1 MDKLIDLPHVQAVM
15 EEMAIAIRNEYQ
27 DNLIRNDRIAKGDL
41 LNDVEFEIVKGD
53 YTYSIYI
60 KMKDYWYYVENGRK
74 AGKMPPIARK
84 EGEATPEVTILDWV
98 IAKPILPRPNSKG
111 KLPTP
116 KQLAFLIARKIGK
129 LGTEGTHD
137 LRKATD
143 SIWDTFEEK
152 LYEAIDKDLDTAL
165 VSIFHYM

>member
-27 DNLIRNDRIAKGDL
+27 DNLIRNDRIASGDL
-41 LNDVEFEIVKGD
+41 LNNIEYEITRGD
-53 YTYSIYI
+53 FTYTIYV

-74 AGKMPPIARK
+74 AGKWPPIDN
-84 EGEATPEVTILDWV
+84 ILNWITV
-98 IAKPILPRPNSKG
+98 KPVLPRPNAKG

-116 KQLAFLIARKIGK
+116 QQLAFLIARKIGEE
-129 LGTEGTHD
+129 GTEGTQD

-143 SIWDTFEEK
+143 TIWDTFEDR
-152 LYEAIDKDLDTAL
+152 LYEAIDEDVDAAFIQ
-165 VSIFHYM
+165 IFHYL

>member
-27 DNLIRNDRIAKGDL
+27 DNLIRNDRIASGDL
-41 LNDVEFEIVKGD
+41 LNNIEYEITRGDFTYTIYVK
-53 YTYSIYI
+53 
-60 KMKDYWYYVENGRK
+60 MRDYWYYVENGRK
-74 AGKMPPIARK
+74 AGKMPPIQN
-84 EGEATPEVTILDWV
+84 ILDWV
-98 IAKPILPRPNSKG
+98 KIKPVLPRPNSKG

-116 KQLAFLIARKIGK
+116 QQLAFLIARKIGE

-143 SIWDTFEEK
+143 TIWNTFEDR
-152 LYEAIDKDLDTAL
+152 LYEAIDEDIDAAFIQ
-165 VSIFHYM
+165 IFHYL

>member
-27 DNLIRNDRIAKGDL
+27 DNLIRNDRIASGDL
-41 LNDVEFEIVKGD
+41 LNNIEYEITRGD
-53 YTYSIYI
+53 FTYTIYV

-74 AGKMPPIARK
+74 AGKWPPIQN
-84 EGEATPEVTILDWV
+84 ILDW
-98 IAKPILPRPNSKG
+98 IKAKPVLPRPNAEG

-116 KQLAFLIARKIGK
+116 QQLAFLIARKIGEE
-129 LGTEGTHD
+129 GTEGTQD

-143 SIWDTFEEK
+143 TIWDTFEDR
-152 LYEAIDKDLDTAL
+152 LYEAIDEDVDAAFIQ
-165 VSIFHYM
+165 IFHYL

>member
-27 DNLIRNDRIAKGDL
+27 DNLIRNDRIASGDL
-41 LNDVEFEIVKGD
+41 LNNIEYEITRGD
-53 YTYSIYI
+53 FTYTIYV

-74 AGKMPPIARK
+74 AGKWPPIQN
-84 EGEATPEVTILDWV
+84 ILDW
-98 IAKPILPRPNSKG
+98 IKIKPVLPRPNAKG

-116 KQLAFLIARKIGK
+116 QQLAFLIARKIGEE
-129 LGTEGTHD
+129 GTEGTQD

-143 SIWDTFEEK
+143 TIWDTFEDR
-152 LYEAIDKDLDTAL
+152 LYEAIDEDVDAAFIQ
-165 VSIFHYM
+165 IFHYL

>member
-27 DNLIRNDRIAKGDL
+27 DNLIRNDRIASGDL
-41 LNDVEFEIVKGD
+41 LNNIEYEVTRGD
-53 YTYSIYI
+53 FTYTIYV

-74 AGKMPPIARK
+74 AGKMPPIDN
-84 EGEATPEVTILDWV
+84 ILNWIRV
-98 IAKPILPRPNSKG
+98 KPVLPRPNAKG

-116 KQLAFLIARKIGK
+116 QQLAFLIARKIGE
-129 LGTEGTHD
+129 EGTQGTQD

-143 SIWDTFEEK
+143 TIWDTFEDR
-152 LYEAIDKDLDTAL
+152 LYEAIDEDVDAAFIQ
-165 VSIFHYM
+165 IFHYL

>member
-27 DNLIRNDRIAKGDL
+27 DNLIRNDRIASGDL
-41 LNDVEFEIVKGD
+41 LNNIEYEITRGD
-53 YTYSIYI
+53 FTYTIYV

-74 AGKMPPIARK
+74 AGKWPPIQN
-84 EGEATPEVTILDWV
+84 ILDW
-98 IAKPILPRPNSKG
+98 IKIKPVLPRPNAEG

-116 KQLAFLIARKIGK
+116 QQLAFLIARKIGEE
-129 LGTEGTHD
+129 GTEGTQD

-143 SIWDTFEEK
+143 TIWDTFEDR
-152 LYEAIDKDLDTAL
+152 LYEAIDADVDAAFIQ
-165 VSIFHYM
+165 IFHYL

>member
-27 DNLIRNDRIAKGDL
+27 DNLIRNDRIASGDL
-41 LNDVEFEIVKGD
+41 LNNIEYEVTRGD
-53 YTYSIYI
+53 FTYTIYV

-74 AGKMPPIARK
+74 AGKRPPIQN
-84 EGEATPEVTILDWV
+84 ILDW
-98 IAKPILPRPNSKG
+98 IKIKPVLPRPNAEG

-116 KQLAFLIARKIGK
+116 QQLAFLIARKIGEE
-129 LGTEGTHD
+129 GTEGTQD

-143 SIWDTFEEK
+143 TIWDTFEDR
-152 LYEAIDKDLDTAL
+152 LYEAIDEDVDAAFIQ
-165 VSIFHYM
+165 IFHYL

>member
-27 DNLIRNDRIAKGDL
+27 DNLIRNDRIASGDL
-41 LNDVEFEIVKGD
+41 LNNIEYEITRGD
-53 YTYSIYI
+53 FTYTIYV

-74 AGKMPPIARK
+74 AGRWPPIQN
-84 EGEATPEVTILDWV
+84 ILDWV
-98 IAKPILPRPNSKG
+98 KIKPVLPRPNAKG

-116 KQLAFLIARKIGK
+116 QQLAFLIARKIGE
-129 LGTEGTHD
+129 EGTQGTQD

-143 SIWDTFEEK
+143 TIWDTFEDR
-152 LYEAIDKDLDTAL
+152 LYEAIDEDVDAAFIQ
-165 VSIFHYM
+165 IFHYL

>member
-27 DNLIRNDRIAKGDL
+27 DNLIRNDRIASGDL
-41 LNDVEFEIVKGD
+41 LNNIEYEITRGD
-53 YTYSIYI
+53 FTYTIYV

-74 AGKMPPIARK
+74 AGKWPPIDN
-84 EGEATPEVTILDWV
+84 ILNW
-98 IAKPILPRPNSKG
+98 IKIKPVLPRPNAEG

-116 KQLAFLIARKIGK
+116 QQLAFLIARKIGEE
-129 LGTEGTHD
+129 GTEGTQD

-143 SIWDTFEEK
+143 TIWDTFEDR
-152 LYEAIDKDLDTAL
+152 LYEAIDEDVDTAFIQ
-165 VSIFHYM
+165 IFHYL

>member
-27 DNLIRNDRIAKGDL
+27 DNLIRNDRIASGDL
-41 LNDVEFEIVKGD
+41 LNNIEYEVTRGD
-53 YTYSIYI
+53 FTYTIYV

-74 AGKMPPIARK
+74 AGKWPPIDN
-84 EGEATPEVTILDWV
+84 ILNW
-98 IAKPILPRPNSKG
+98 IKIKPVLPRPNAEG

-116 KQLAFLIARKIGK
+116 QQLAFLIARKIGEE
-129 LGTEGTHD
+129 GTEGTQD

-143 SIWDTFEEK
+143 TIWDTFEDR
-152 LYEAIDKDLDTAL
+152 LYEAIDADVDAAFIQ
-165 VSIFHYM
+165 IFHYL

>member
-27 DNLIRNDRIAKGDL
+27 DNLIRNDRIASGDL
-41 LNDVEFEIVKGD
+41 LNNIEYEITRGD
-53 YTYSIYI
+53 FTYTIYV

-74 AGKMPPIARK
+74 AGKWPPIDN
-84 EGEATPEVTILDWV
+84 ILNW
-98 IAKPILPRPNSKG
+98 IKIKPVLPRPNAEG

-116 KQLAFLIARKIGK
+116 QQLAFLIARKIGEE
-129 LGTEGTHD
+129 GTEGTQD

-143 SIWDTFEEK
+143 TIWDTFEDR
-152 LYEAIDKDLDTAL
+152 LYEAIDADVDAAFIQ
-165 VSIFHYM
+165 IFHYL

>member
-27 DNLIRNDRIAKGDL
+27 DNLIRNDRIASGDL
-41 LNDVEFEIVKGD
+41 LNNIEYEITRGD
-53 YTYSIYI
+53 FTYTIYV

-74 AGKMPPIARK
+74 AGKWPPIDN
-84 EGEATPEVTILDWV
+84 ILNWIRV
-98 IAKPILPRPNSKG
+98 KPVLPRPNAKG

-116 KQLAFLIARKIGK
+116 QQLAFLIARKIGE
-129 LGTEGTHD
+129 EGTQGTQD

-143 SIWDTFEEK
+143 TIWDTFEDR
-152 LYEAIDKDLDTAL
+152 LYEAIDEDVDAAFIQ
-165 VSIFHYM
+165 IFHYL

>member
-27 DNLIRNDRIAKGDL
+27 DNLIRNDRIASGDL
-41 LNDVEFEIVKGD
+41 LNNIEYEVTRGD
-53 YTYSIYI
+53 FTYTIYV

-74 AGKMPPIARK
+74 AGKWPPIDN
-84 EGEATPEVTILDWV
+84 ILNW
-98 IAKPILPRPNSKG
+98 IKIKPVLPRPNAEG

-116 KQLAFLIARKIGK
+116 QQLAFLIARKIGE
-129 LGTEGTHD
+129 EGTQGTQD

-143 SIWDTFEEK
+143 TIWDTFEDR
-152 LYEAIDKDLDTAL
+152 LYEAIDEDVDAAFIQ
-165 VSIFHYM
+165 IFHYL

>member
-27 DNLIRNDRIAKGDL
+27 DNLIRNDRIASGNL
-41 LNDVEFEIVKGD
+41 LNNIEYEVTRGD
-53 YTYSIYI
+53 FTYTIYV

-74 AGKMPPIARK
+74 AGKWPPIDN
-84 EGEATPEVTILDWV
+84 ILNW
-98 IAKPILPRPNSKG
+98 IKIKPVLPRPNAEG

-116 KQLAFLIARKIGK
+116 QQLAFLIARKIGEE
-129 LGTEGTHD
+129 GTEGTQD

-143 SIWDTFEEK
+143 TIWDTFEDR
-152 LYEAIDKDLDTAL
+152 LYEAIDEDVDTAFIQ
-165 VSIFHYM
+165 IFHYL

>member
-27 DNLIRNDRIAKGDL
+27 DNLIRNDRIASGDL
-41 LNDVEFEIVKGD
+41 LNNIEYEITRGD
-53 YTYSIYI
+53 FTYTIYV

-74 AGKMPPIARK
+74 AGKWPPIQN
-84 EGEATPEVTILDWV
+84 ILDW
-98 IAKPILPRPNSKG
+98 IKIKPVLPRPNAEG

-116 KQLAFLIARKIGK
+116 QQLAFLIARKIGEE
-129 LGTEGTHD
+129 GTEGTQD

-143 SIWDTFEEK
+143 TIWDTFEDR
-152 LYEAIDKDLDTAL
+152 LYEAIDEDVDAAFIQ
-165 VSIFHYM
+165 IFHYL

>member
-27 DNLIRNDRIAKGDL
+27 DNLIRNDRIASGDL
-41 LNDVEFEIVKGD
+41 LNNIEYEVTRGD
-53 YTYSIYI
+53 FTYTIYV

-74 AGKMPPIARK
+74 AGKWPPIDN
-84 EGEATPEVTILDWV
+84 ILNWIRV
-98 IAKPILPRPNSKG
+98 KPVLPRPNAEG

-116 KQLAFLIARKIGK
+116 QQLAFLIARKIGEE
-129 LGTEGTHD
+129 GTEGTQD

-143 SIWDTFEEK
+143 TIWDTFEDR
-152 LYEAIDKDLDTAL
+152 LYEAIDADVDAAFIQ
-165 VSIFHYM
+165 IFHYL

>member
-27 DNLIRNDRIAKGDL
+27 DNLIRNDRIASGDL
-41 LNDVEFEIVKGD
+41 LNNIEYEITRGD
-53 YTYSIYI
+53 FTYTIYV

-74 AGKMPPIARK
+74 AGKWPPIQN
-84 EGEATPEVTILDWV
+84 ILDW
-98 IAKPILPRPNSKG
+98 IKIKPVLPRPNAKG

-116 KQLAFLIARKIGK
+116 QQLAFLIARKIGEE
-129 LGTEGTHD
+129 GTEGTQD

-143 SIWDTFEEK
+143 TIWDTFEDR
-152 LYEAIDKDLDTAL
+152 LYEAIDADVDAAFIQ
-165 VSIFHYM
+165 IFHYL

>member
-27 DNLIRNDRIAKGDL
+27 DNLIRNDRIASGDL
-41 LNDVEFEIVKGD
+41 LNNIEYEITRGD
-53 YTYSIYI
+53 FTYTIYV

-74 AGKMPPIARK
+74 AGKWPPIDN
-84 EGEATPEVTILDWV
+84 ILNW
-98 IAKPILPRPNSKG
+98 IKIKPVLPRPNAKG

-116 KQLAFLIARKIGK
+116 QQLAFLIARKIGEE
-129 LGTEGTHD
+129 GTEGTQD

-143 SIWDTFEEK
+143 TIWDTFEDR
-152 LYEAIDKDLDTAL
+152 LYEAIDEDVDAAFIQ
-165 VSIFHYM
+165 IFHYL

>member
-27 DNLIRNDRIAKGDL
+27 DNLIRNDRIASGNL
-41 LNDVEFEIVKGD
+41 LNNIEYEVTRGD
-53 YTYSIYI
+53 FTYTIYV

-74 AGKMPPIARK
+74 AGKWPPIQN
-84 EGEATPEVTILDWV
+84 ILDW
-98 IAKPILPRPNSKG
+98 IKIKPVLPRPNAEG

-116 KQLAFLIARKIGK
+116 QQLAFLIARKIGEE
-129 LGTEGTHD
+129 GTEGTQD

-143 SIWDTFEEK
+143 TIWDTFEDR
-152 LYEAIDKDLDTAL
+152 LYEAIDEDVDAAFIQ
-165 VSIFHYM
+165 IFHYL

>member
-27 DNLIRNDRIAKGDL
+27 DNLIRNDRIASGDL
-41 LNDVEFEIVKGD
+41 LNNIEYEVTRGD
-53 YTYSIYI
+53 FTYTIYV

-74 AGKMPPIARK
+74 AGKWPPIQN
-84 EGEATPEVTILDWV
+84 ILDW
-98 IAKPILPRPNSKG
+98 IKIKPVLPRPNAKG

-116 KQLAFLIARKIGK
+116 QQLAFLIARKIGEE
-129 LGTEGTHD
+129 GTQGTHD

-143 SIWDTFEEK
+143 TIWDTFEDR
-152 LYEAIDKDLDTAL
+152 LYEAIDEDVDAAFIQ
-165 VSIFHYM
+165 IFHYL

>member
-27 DNLIRNDRIAKGDL
+27 DNLIRNDRIASGDL
-41 LNDVEFEIVKGD
+41 LNNIEYEVTRGD
-53 YTYSIYI
+53 FTYTIYV

-74 AGKMPPIARK
+74 AGKMPPIDN
-84 EGEATPEVTILDWV
+84 ILRWIRV
-98 IAKPILPRPNSKG
+98 KPVLPRPNAEG

-116 KQLAFLIARKIGK
+116 QQLAFLIARKIGEE
-129 LGTEGTHD
+129 GTEGTQD

-143 SIWDTFEEK
+143 TIWDTFEDR
-152 LYEAIDKDLDTAL
+152 LYEAIDEDVDAAFIQ
-165 VSIFHYM
+165 IFHYL

>member
-27 DNLIRNDRIAKGDL
+27 DNLIRNDRIASGDL
-41 LNDVEFEIVKGD
+41 LNNIEYEVTRGD
-53 YTYSIYI
+53 FTYTIYV

-74 AGKMPPIARK
+74 AGKWPPIDN
-84 EGEATPEVTILDWV
+84 ILRWITV
-98 IAKPILPRPNSKG
+98 KPVLPRPNAKG

-116 KQLAFLIARKIGK
+116 QQLAFLIARKIGEE
-129 LGTEGTHD
+129 GTEGTQD

-143 SIWDTFEEK
+143 TIWDTFEDR
-152 LYEAIDKDLDTAL
+152 LYEAIDEDVDAAFIQ
-165 VSIFHYM
+165 IFHYL